1 MRDIVAATNTSNP
14 QLGSEYMAQY
24 TMTSK
29 DAALRAVGRTVVNF
43 QRLEHN
49 LKLAAR
55 LGPVQGTPAKIQRD
69 IEKRGERAA
78 ALTLGHAIQAW
89 LSASEGEQL
98 MASYTPDLFDA
109 TIRMTFSLG
118 TDNELH
124 SANAATLR
132 SLLET
137 RNELIHG
144 RLVKFEWDSPEDCD
158 RLVMQLD
165 ELNRSIAKQ
174 IEYVHSILDA
184 FRSAWLEHAEMLQ
197 AAVGEEWLLGE
208 RPEGNS

>member
-1 MRDIVAATNTSNP
+1 MRDTVAATITSNS
-14 QLGSEYMAQY
+14 QLDSEYMAQC

-55 LGPVQGTPAKIQRD
+55 IGSIQGTPAKIQKD
-69 IEKRGERAA
+69 IERRRDRAA
-78 ALTLGHAIQAW
+78 TLTLGQAIQAW
-89 LSASEGEQL
+89 LSASEGEQPA
-98 MASYTPDLFDA
+98 ASHTPDLFDA

-118 TDNELH
+118 TDTEVH
-124 SANAATLR
+124 SAHAAALR

-137 RNELIHG
+137 RNELIHD
-144 RLVKFEWDSPEDCD
+144 RFVRFEWDSPEECG

-165 ELNRSIAKQ
+165 ELNLSIARQ
-174 IEYVHSILDA
+174 IEYVHSILEA
-184 FRSAWLEHAEMLQ
+184 FRSTWQEHVEMLQ
-197 AAVGEEWLLGE
+197 AAVGEEWPLGE
-208 RPEGNS
+208 RPDGDS